1 MHLPDQTEILAGGH
15 FFGITNRTLVY
26 SQQNYFCIRILF
38 RVMLIQ
44 WQWRRLRRASYFSLS
59 FAFHFSSPPADP
71 SGFPSY
77 FLFSLFLFFSDFI
90 FSHSHFSSPPMDP
103 SGFSFSHF
111 TFISLFLLSFLL
123 CSFPSTDPSG
133 FSLSLSFS
141 LLFPHLYF
149 LLLSHFLT
157 ISPFSFSPYSFPA
170 LILPCNKLKPKP
182 QYFQKFRKCHCCPQQ
197 NSQNER

>member
-1 MHLPDQTEILAGGH
+1 MTLGGCAFAWSNGNIGRRPFFLESQIEHLYTANKTISAL
-15 FFGITNRTLVY
+15 LY
-26 SQQNYFCIRILF
+26 LLLF

-103 SGFSFSHF
+103 WGFSFY
-111 TFISLFLLSFLL
+111 FISLFLLSFFL

-141 LLFPHLYF
+141 LLFPHLIF
-149 LLLSHFLT
+149 SP
-157 ISPFSFSPYSFPA
+157 PFSFSNHFSFLFLSLLFSPSY
-170 LILPCNKLKPKP
+170 PTM
-182 QYFQKFRKCHCCPQQ
+182 QQ
-197 NSQNER
+197 T